1 MISLN
6 TPVALG
12 AKRFEELSLEMFR
25 RFRQTTQISLDVP
38 GKLWVEDGTDEQ
50 CAVAQEH

>member
-12 AKRFEELSLEMFR
+12 AKRFEDLSLEMFR
-25 RFRQTTQISLDVP
+25 RFRQATQISLDVP
-38 GKLWVEDGTDEQ
+38 GEVWVEDSTDDQ